1 MRIEPVGRHRFL
13 VAAGWGLALGVLA
26 CSKPPAEP
34 GANGGRL
41 ELMVDGKAVTLGKAV
56 LELDL
61 RTDRSQGLTVF
72 SHDPEMNRLVLE
84 FPGQGASEAEWV
96 GKPLTI
102 DFQGENAEKHR
113 LGTEFN
119 VNRFTHGGKY
129 YEGYRLSG
137 TLVSLDQGRG
147 TVELSGTVLEFP
159 DDPDRDSDE
168 GSAVAGR
175 EVTVSGRATLPVEVF
190 KD

>member
-1 MRIEPVGRHRFL
+1 
-13 VAAGWGLALGVLA
+13 VAAACLGLALSAPA
-26 CSKPPAEP
+26 CSKPPAGP
-34 GANGGRL
+34 GENGGRL
-41 ELMVDGKAVTLGKAV
+41 QLVVDGKTVTLEKSV
-56 LELDL
+56 LELEL

-84 FPGQGASEAEWV
+84 FPGQGASEADFI
-96 GKPLTI
+96 GKPLAI

-113 LGTEFN
+113 MGTEWN

-147 TVELSGTVLEFP
+147 TVELSGVVLEFP
-159 DDPDRDSDE
+159 DDPDHDSDE
-168 GSAVAGR
+168 GSAVPGR
-175 EVTVSGRATLPVEVF
+175 EVTVSARATLPVEVF